1 MSTRIC
7 GTCAYYRDT
16 ALHGIICGKTN
27 KPCGY
32 LHEKDCWTDIVEKP
46 ETKPEPKP
54 ETKPVR
60 RGRVSKH
67 PNYVDK
73 VTGHTMKWCTKCNQ
87 YKPIDDFPL
96 NKSRKDGHAGECK
109 RCHNAWTLEYQR
121 KRAEIRKKVKTQVT
135 PVVNALT
142 EEAIVHVALQ
152 SATDQQIV
160 EELRKRGFTGT
171 ITKSTYTL

>member
-1 MSTRIC
+1 MP
-7 GTCAYYRDT
+7 A
-16 ALHGIICGKTN
+16 
-27 KPCGY
+27 
-32 LHEKDCWTDIVEKP
+32 
-46 ETKPEPKP
+46 PKP

-87 YKPIDDFPL
+87 YKPIDDFPH

-121 KRAEIRKKVKTQVT
+121 KRAKVRKQIKTLET
-135 PVVNALT
+135 PVINALT
-142 EEAIVHVALQ
+142 EEPIIQVSLQ

-160 EELRKRGFTGT
+160 EELRRRDFHGT
-171 ITKSTYTL
+171 LSKGQYTI